1 MPIPSMT
8 TTLIGIAVV
17 VIAVGTTTVVTVVV
31 VVWLTGARAMVA
43 VGMTATH
50 DTVVAGAVRI
60 VRLRVHSPFHR

>member
-8 TTLIGIAVV
+8 TTLIGTAVV
-17 VIAVGTTTVVTVVV
+17 VIAVGTTTVVTV